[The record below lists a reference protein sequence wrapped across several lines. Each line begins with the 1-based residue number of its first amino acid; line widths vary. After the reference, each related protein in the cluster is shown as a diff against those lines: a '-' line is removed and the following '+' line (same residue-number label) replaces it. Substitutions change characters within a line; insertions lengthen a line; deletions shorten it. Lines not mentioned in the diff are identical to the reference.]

1 METKPK
7 NRAWVKDAAI
17 VFLVV
22 LLLLTFFSNTIMN
35 HSLPEVATQM
45 VTDGTITAK
54 VRGTGTVAAN
64 GSHKVK
70 AKANETIGR
79 VMVKAGQEVSA
90 GDVLFVLGPGDS
102 DQLEEAKAALDDL
115 QTQYAQAALSVPLAD
130 QCISQYN
137 AWKQAERALEAAE
150 KAKTAAENE
159 HDSGIGED
167 TRVKTLL
174 AEKKSV
180 EEELSAAT
188 QKLGA
193 EKLVLSSIQEVL
205 DDAMSHYNKVYT
217 DWKRSQYE
225 VPEVTGPKDDGGSGG
240 AGGGGDT
247 SGGGTDAG
255 GDADDKNGIT
265 DNGNADGG
273 SVAQG
278 GSGTGALGEVAN
290 VLFRP
295 FASVGTKA
303 DGLSAPEEG
312 EPKEVTDARDNVN
325 KLQAEYRARE
335 NDTVSDPD
343 DVSLDGHIRVQYIV
357 EKQYK
362 VDALTLKLKAINAE
376 LSNLSGDDA
385 NYAQKLEAYN
395 QAKEDYDA
403 KQDAYYKALASNER
417 SIASASVGLGSI
429 SNKIKRQQEKI
440 KQLTGEGDE
449 NTVTANVSGTVT
461 EVNCTAGDAVL
472 KDDILCAIEVPD
484 MGYTVSFSV
493 TNDQAKRLHVGD
505 TATISNYYW
514 GNQIVATLSTI
525 QTDKKNPM
533 SNKLLTFDL
542 DGDVTSGSEI
552 TVSVGQ
558 KSARYDL
565 IIPNSAIRTDS
576 NGSFV
581 LAVMAKSSPL
591 GNRYVA
597 KRVAIEVLAADDTNS
612 AVTADLSNGDYVITT
627 SSAPIANG
635 DMVRMADAQS

>member
-115 QTQYAQAALSVPLAD
+115 QTQYAQAALSVPMMSDYTGTDSKIKALNKAVTEAQRAMNDLGDKLGVSSERIQGILNQKDTALTDITNARAARDRIENVISEKKIAAD
-130 QCISQYN
+130 SAKQYYDSLKN
-137 AWKQAERALEAAE
+137 AVPPVPPTEVPATEPTIEPTPEPPVSPTPTETLGTSESSAQSASVTDTLNLPNVGTYALETEEVE
-150 KAKTAAENE
+150 KARLDWENKQNDYEEYVRTTKAEL
-159 HDSGIGED
+159 DSLEIKINALEVKVSELNKALDSISYGSGED
-167 TRVKTLL
+167 AKGWADYL
-174 AEKKSV
+174 A
-180 EEELSAAT
+180 
-188 QKLGA
+188 
-193 EKLVLSSIQEVL
+193 
-205 DDAMSHYNKVYT
+205 
-217 DWKRSQYE
+217 
-225 VPEVTGPKDDGGSGG
+225 
-240 AGGGGDT
+240 
-247 SGGGTDAG
+247 
-255 GDADDKNGIT
+255 
-265 DNGNADGG
+265 
-273 SVAQG
+273 
-278 GSGTGALGEVAN
+278 
-290 VLFRP
+290 
-295 FASVGTKA
+295 
-303 DGLSAPEEG
+303 
-312 EPKEVTDARDNVN
+312 
-325 KLQAEYRARE
+325 
-335 NDTVSDPD
+335 
-343 DVSLDGHIRVQYIV
+343 
-357 EKQYK
+357 
-362 VDALTLKLKAINAE
+362 
-376 LSNLSGDDA
+376 
-385 NYAQKLEAYN
+385 AQKAYEQAVADYNTAVSEKNHTVEA
-395 QAKEDYDA
+395 E
-403 KQDAYYKALASNER
+403 SR

-597 KRVAIEVLAADDTNS
+597 KRVAIEVLAADDANS

>member
-115 QTQYAQAALSVPLAD
+115 QTQYAQAALSVPLAN
-130 QCISQYN
+130 QCLSEKYAMEQAGRNVETLQKAYDAAEKENQNNADKLAEANSKAKELIEQKNKIETELSQTTQKLDEKKLPLKSLEQAMNAAKDDYSKKNALWQQQKPLPTPTPTPTPTSTPTPSETPPTESGDPAASAEIEQQVAAENVNEIELKKPVISSTVSVLARPFAAVGESLEDTKTETVTEEDVTNAYN
-137 AWKQAERALEAAE
+137 KWKQLEKEYLALEA
-150 KAKTAAENE
+150 
-159 HDSGIGED
+159 S
-167 TRVKTLL
+167 
-174 AEKKSV
+174 
-180 EEELSAAT
+180 SA
-188 QKLGA
+188 
-193 EKLVLSSIQEVL
+193 SDI
-205 DDAMSHYNKVYT
+205 
-217 DWKRSQYE
+217 
-225 VPEVTGPKDDGGSGG
+225 
-240 AGGGGDT
+240 
-247 SGGGTDAG
+247 
-255 GDADDKNGIT
+255 
-265 DNGNADGG
+265 
-273 SVAQG
+273 
-278 GSGTGALGEVAN
+278 
-290 VLFRP
+290 
-295 FASVGTKA
+295 
-303 DGLSAPEEG
+303 
-312 EPKEVTDARDNVN
+312 
-325 KLQAEYRARE
+325 
-335 NDTVSDPD
+335 ND
-343 DVSLDGHIRVQYIV
+343 L
-357 EKQYK
+357 QYK
-362 VDALTLKLKAINAE
+362 VDTLTLKIKAI
-376 LSNLSGDDA
+376 DA
-385 NYAQKLEAYN
+385 QLATLGADAQKLTEKFEEL
-395 QAKEDYDA
+395 QRAKEDYEIK
-403 KQDAYYKALASNER
+403 KQAYYDAIQTSNR
-417 SIASASVGLGSI
+417 SIASASAGLGSI

>member
-115 QTQYAQAALSVPLAD
+115 QTQYAQAALSVPLAKNFTD
-130 QCISQYN
+130 EQIALRKASD
-137 AWKQAERALEAAE
+137 ALTAAKEELKQAEKDMTGAGNDENAQRVAELLKEKEKTETNLATKTAELDALKLHLESTKQALDAAKKAYSDIRAQYLFPTPTSTPNPDTPAKDDSDKGDQGDQNNQGNQNNQGGQEEQSGQGEQSNSENTASQSLTEAVANTLARTFAVVGTQSNDSDYPDSVPEVAAAKKKMNDLETQYTKEVEANSGKISSLQYDVDTLTMKLEALNKELAVWSGDAAGLANLKAKE
-150 KAKTAAENE
+150 KAYQDALDEYNLKMDALNYA
-159 HDSGIGED
+159 
-167 TRVKTLL
+167 
-174 AEKKSV
+174 
-180 EEELSAAT
+180 AAT
-188 QKLGA
+188 Q
-193 EKLVLSSIQEVL
+193 
-205 DDAMSHYNKVYT
+205 
-217 DWKRSQYE
+217 
-225 VPEVTGPKDDGGSGG
+225 
-240 AGGGGDT
+240 
-247 SGGGTDAG
+247 
-255 GDADDKNGIT
+255 
-265 DNGNADGG
+265 
-273 SVAQG
+273 
-278 GSGTGALGEVAN
+278 
-290 VLFRP
+290 
-295 FASVGTKA
+295 
-303 DGLSAPEEG
+303 
-312 EPKEVTDARDNVN
+312 
-325 KLQAEYRARE
+325 
-335 NDTVSDPD
+335 
-343 DVSLDGHIRVQYIV
+343 
-357 EKQYK
+357 
-362 VDALTLKLKAINAE
+362 
-376 LSNLSGDDA
+376 
-385 NYAQKLEAYN
+385 
-395 QAKEDYDA
+395 
-403 KQDAYYKALASNER
+403 ER
-417 SIASASVGLGSI
+417 SIASASAGLGSI

>member
-115 QTQYAQAALSVPLAD
+115 QTQYAQAALSVPIAD
-130 QCISQYN
+130 KYLEDYN
-137 AWKQAERALEAAE
+137 AVQKAYSAWQTASDDYNRAKSESNDPGASAEVKELIEKKNDEEKALSVAQKMLDEKKLYLESVKQGVEEAKANYTALYTQYIQQDDSPTPTPLPTTAPTPTQQITDPPDDTNPDGSGQGASEAANTTENTSTTAQGLTKDTLTQPLANVGSSAGKETPKRVEKEEVDKAYKKYKDLEAAYIE
-150 KAKTAAENE
+150 IERQ
-159 HDSGIGED
+159 SIED
-167 TRVKTLL
+167 
-174 AEKKSV
+174 
-180 EEELSAAT
+180 
-188 QKLGA
+188 
-193 EKLVLSSIQEVL
+193 I
-205 DDAMSHYNKVYT
+205 NKY
-217 DWKRSQYE
+217 QYE
-225 VPEVTGPKDDGGSGG
+225 V
-240 AGGGGDT
+240 DT
-247 SGGGTDAG
+247 RTM
-255 GDADDKNGIT
+255 KI
-265 DNGNADGG
+265 
-273 SVAQG
+273 
-278 GSGTGALGEVAN
+278 
-290 VLFRP
+290 
-295 FASVGTKA
+295 KA
-303 DGLSAPEEG
+303 YETQLAAYG
-312 EPKEVTDARDNVN
+312 
-325 KLQAEYRARE
+325 
-335 NDTVSDPD
+335 
-343 DVSLDGHIRVQYIV
+343 
-357 EKQYK
+357 
-362 VDALTLKLKAINAE
+362 VDASSLKAKEQAVNDAWNDY
-376 LSNLSGDDA
+376 LVKQSN
-385 NYAQKLEAYN
+385 YEMKLAT
-395 QAKEDYDA
+395 Q
-403 KQDAYYKALASNER
+403 ER

>member
-79 VMVKAGQEVSA
+79 VMVKAGQEVNA

-115 QTQYAQAALSVPLAD
+115 QTQYAQAALSVPIASALVNER
-130 QCISQYN
+130 N
-137 AWKQAERALEAAE
+137 AVEQSKRAME
-150 KAKTAAENE
+150 KAYKAWQDAKSESIKPG
-159 HDSGIGED
+159 DSE
-167 TRVKTLL
+167 TVQKLL
-174 AEKKSV
+174 AEKQTI
-180 EEELSAAT
+180 EENINIAA
-188 QKLGA
+188 QKLEA
-193 EKLVLSSIQEVL
+193 EQLVLTLINGKVTQAE
-205 DDAMSHYNKVYT
+205 AKYNELYAQWQSGVI
-217 DWKRSQYE
+217 
-225 VPEVTGPKDDGGSGG
+225 VTPSPTPTETPPVTTPDPQTP
-240 AGGGGDT
+240 GGGDNT
-247 SGGGTDAG
+247 NPGDNGGTNEATDAG
-255 GDADDKNGIT
+255 KA
-265 DNGNADGG
+265 AE
-273 SVAQG
+273 A
-278 GSGTGALGEVAN
+278 AAEAAAN

-295 FASVGTKA
+295 FAKVGTQAGSGTLPTEA
-303 DGLSAPEEG
+303 DVNAAYEEWQALVKEENRLKTAEVAALMGVDGTVLQTAAGRLTYITGLQYTINTLQLKLNAISAQLKTYGVDTEG
-312 EPKEVTDARDNVN
+312 VN
-325 KLQAEYRARE
+325 SLHEAYLQAQEDY
-335 NDTVSDPD
+335 NS
-343 DVSLDGHIRVQYIV
+343 
-357 EKQYK
+357 KM
-362 VDALTLKLKAINAE
+362 DALNNA
-376 LSNLSGDDA
+376 
-385 NYAQKLEAYN
+385 
-395 QAKEDYDA
+395 
-403 KQDAYYKALASNER
+403 ALTNER
-417 SIASASVGLGSI
+417 SIASASAGLGSI
-429 SNKIKRQQEKI
+429 SNKIKHQQEKI
-440 KQLTGEGDE
+440 KQLTGEGDD
-449 NTVTANVSGTVT
+449 NTVTASVSGTVT

-581 LAVMAKSSPL
+581 LAVTAKSSPL
-591 GNRYVA
+591 GNRYAA

-635 DMVRMADAQS
+635 DLVRMADAQS

>member
-70 AKANETIGR
+70 A
-79 VMVKAGQEVSA
+79 GQEVSA

-115 QTQYAQAALSVPLAD
+115 QTQYAQAALSVPLAN
-130 QCISQYN
+130 QCLSEKYAMEQAGRNVETLQNAYDAAEKENQDKADELAEANSKAKELIEQKNAIETELSQTTQKLDEKKLPLKSLEQAMNAAKDDYSKKNALWQQQKPLEPTSTPTHSETPPTESGDPAASAEIEQQVAAENVNEIELKKPVISSTASVLARPFAAVGESLEDTKTETVTEEDVTNAYN
-137 AWKQAERALEAAE
+137 KWKQLEKEYLALEA
-150 KAKTAAENE
+150 
-159 HDSGIGED
+159 S
-167 TRVKTLL
+167 
-174 AEKKSV
+174 
-180 EEELSAAT
+180 SA
-188 QKLGA
+188 
-193 EKLVLSSIQEVL
+193 SDI
-205 DDAMSHYNKVYT
+205 
-217 DWKRSQYE
+217 
-225 VPEVTGPKDDGGSGG
+225 
-240 AGGGGDT
+240 
-247 SGGGTDAG
+247 
-255 GDADDKNGIT
+255 
-265 DNGNADGG
+265 
-273 SVAQG
+273 
-278 GSGTGALGEVAN
+278 
-290 VLFRP
+290 
-295 FASVGTKA
+295 
-303 DGLSAPEEG
+303 
-312 EPKEVTDARDNVN
+312 
-325 KLQAEYRARE
+325 
-335 NDTVSDPD
+335 ND
-343 DVSLDGHIRVQYIV
+343 L
-357 EKQYK
+357 QYK
-362 VDALTLKLKAINAE
+362 VDTLTLKIKAI
-376 LSNLSGDDA
+376 DA
-385 NYAQKLEAYN
+385 QLATLGADAQKLTEKFEEL
-395 QAKEDYDA
+395 QRAKEDYEIK
-403 KQDAYYKALASNER
+403 KQAYYDAIQTSNR
-417 SIASASVGLGSI
+417 SIASASAGLGSI

>member
-70 AKANETIGR
+70 AKVNETIGR

-115 QTQYAQAALSVPLAD
+115 QTQYAQAALSVPIASALVNER
-130 QCISQYN
+130 N
-137 AWKQAERALEAAE
+137 AVEQSKRAMEKAYKAWQDAKSENIKPGDSETVKKLLTEKQTIEENINIAGQKLEAEQLVLTLINGKVAQAEAKYNKLYAEWQSGVIATPSPSPTEAPPTTSPDPSTPGGEDNTNTGNNGGAAETTGTGEAGKEAGTAAAEAA
-150 KAKTAAENE
+150 
-159 HDSGIGED
+159 
-167 TRVKTLL
+167 
-174 AEKKSV
+174 
-180 EEELSAAT
+180 
-188 QKLGA
+188 
-193 EKLVLSSIQEVL
+193 
-205 DDAMSHYNKVYT
+205 
-217 DWKRSQYE
+217 
-225 VPEVTGPKDDGGSGG
+225 
-240 AGGGGDT
+240 
-247 SGGGTDAG
+247 
-255 GDADDKNGIT
+255 
-265 DNGNADGG
+265 
-273 SVAQG
+273 
-278 GSGTGALGEVAN
+278 AN

-295 FASVGTKA
+295 FAKVGTQSGSGTLPTEA
-303 DGLSAPEEG
+303 DVNAAYEEWQALVAEENRLKTAEVAALMGVDGTVLQIAAGRLTYITGLQYTINTLQLKLNAISAQLKTYGVDTEG
-312 EPKEVTDARDNVN
+312 VN
-325 KLQAEYRARE
+325 TLYEAYLQAQEDY
-335 NDTVSDPD
+335 NS
-343 DVSLDGHIRVQYIV
+343 
-357 EKQYK
+357 KM
-362 VDALTLKLKAINAE
+362 DALNNAAIT
-376 LSNLSGDDA
+376 
-385 NYAQKLEAYN
+385 
-395 QAKEDYDA
+395 
-403 KQDAYYKALASNER
+403 NER
-417 SIASASVGLGSI
+417 SIASASAGLGSI

-440 KQLTGEGDE
+440 KQLTGEGDD

>member
-130 QCISQYN
+130 QFV
-137 AWKQAERALEAAE
+137 AERNAVEQARRAMERAE
-150 KAKTAAENE
+150 KAYNDASKEYDNAGSSTEVKDLLKEKQAVERNI
-159 HDSGIGED
+159 GIANQQLE
-167 TRVKTLL
+167 
-174 AEKKSV
+174 AH
-180 EEELSAAT
+180 
-188 QKLGA
+188 Q
-193 EKLVLSSIQEVL
+193 LVLSLIAGQVTEAESY
-205 DDAMSHYNKVYT
+205 YNKVYAEYT
-217 DWKRSQYE
+217 SQIL
-225 VPEVTGPKDDGGSGG
+225 VTPTPSPTPTPPDETGDGD
-240 AGGGGDT
+240 GDNK
-247 SGGGTDAG
+247 DAG
-255 GDADDKNGIT
+255 DIDTESLEN
-265 DNGNADGG
+265 
-273 SVAQG
+273 SV
-278 GSGTGALGEVAN
+278 EN

-295 FASVGTKA
+295 FVSVGTQEADRTLPTKEDVDKA
-303 DGLSAPEEG
+303 YNEWQELVKKENELKNEQIEELKGIDKNGSTITLQEAGSRLKYITGL
-312 EPKEVTDARDNVN
+312 
-325 KLQAEYRARE
+325 
-335 NDTVSDPD
+335 
-343 DVSLDGHIRVQYIV
+343 QYVIST
-357 EKQYK
+357 QQ
-362 VDALTLKLKAINAE
+362 LKLKAIEAQLKTYGVDSAGVDKLREEKDQAE
-376 LSNLSGDDA
+376 
-385 NYAQKLEAYN
+385 EAYKASMAALN
-395 QAKEDYDA
+395 KAVA
-403 KQDAYYKALASNER
+403 TQDR
-417 SIASASVGLGSI
+417 SIASASAGLGSI